1 MFSAARSK
9 SEEEGIGGYRR
20 IRQADMSMPNKMTQM
35 RGFSVRSTQSK
46 EYEKLRNPGRER

>member
-20 IRQADMSMPNKMTQM
+20 DTSSGYVHAKQNDADAWLLSA
-35 RGFSVRSTQSK
+35 V
-46 EYEKLRNPGRER
+46 NPE